1 MIHVR
6 LHDTSNDYVKDKN
19 EKKYAFTY
27 LDNNL
32 AKKTQGKDYISA
44 KKALNK
50 ELGNYHK
57 KDLDMSTLDASEQIN
72 DGEIMVSRSANSSQ
86 QKPVAVQDLGDK
98 PLDSIISP
106 QHICQTCESRQLNRI
121 LARDD
126 VEDQYFAESCVKG
139 NEAASRDKNN
149 VEVRLQS
156 RRKGDD
162 G

>member
-6 LHDTSNDYVKDKN
+6 LNDTSNDYVKDDAD
-19 EKKYAFTY
+19 KKYAFTY

>member
-6 LHDTSNDYVKDKN
+6 LHDTSNDYVKDDAD
-19 EKKYAFTY
+19 KKYASTY

-32 AKKTQGKDYISA
+32 AKKTLSKDNNSA
-44 KKALNK
+44 EKALDK

-86 QKPVAVQDLGDK
+86 QKPMAVQNLGDK

-126 VEDQYFAESCVKG
+126 VDDQYFAESCVKG